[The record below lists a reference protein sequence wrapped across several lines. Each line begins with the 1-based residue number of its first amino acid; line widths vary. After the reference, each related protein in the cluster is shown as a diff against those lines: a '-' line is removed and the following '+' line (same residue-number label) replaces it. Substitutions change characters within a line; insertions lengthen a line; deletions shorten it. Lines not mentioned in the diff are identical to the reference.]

1 MPRGVLP
8 APLSSSLRR
17 APRARSSTPRGAPRR
32 AILVGLFAVT
42 VALGAALTPLG
53 HAQAPRSWLLD
64 VREGYRAFGRVD
76 DELRWAP
83 WLCRLPLPS
92 AARVSRAEAGHGR
105 KVYFV
110 YASDRQ
116 AYLNVTRAG
125 ARPPRG
131 LTVVKESFHPAPVA
145 DEDQRPAPS
154 PIVAADQ
161 EHDFRYR
168 AARGEDGRFT
178 GRGEAAGLY
187 VMRYTGRRRGTDDG
201 WVYGTVTPDGEV
213 TADGV
218 VESCASCHRAAPHGR
233 LFGL

>member
-1 MPRGVLP
+1 MRGVRHLRAIVLGLLVT
-8 APLSSSLRR
+8 APLAGAL
-17 APRARSSTPRGAPRR
+17 AP
-32 AILVGLFAVT
+32 V
-42 VALGAALTPLG
+42 G

-64 VREGYRAFGRVD
+64 VREAYPAFGRVD

-92 AARVSRAEAGHGR
+92 AARVSRAEAEHGR

-131 LTVVKESFHPAPVA
+131 LTVVKESFHPAAVLE
-145 DEDQRPAPS
+145 EDQRPTPDTLVGDDRV
-154 PIVAADQ
+154 P
-161 EHDFRYR
+161 EPDFHYR
-168 AARGEDGRFT
+168 AARGEDGRWT
-178 GRGEAAGLY
+178 GRGEPAGLY

-201 WVYGTVTPDGEV
+201 WVYGTVTANGEV

-218 VESCASCHRAAPHGR
+218 VESCAGCHRAAPHGR